1 MTIKEYNELIKN
13 GAIIWHTMNFKTEQK
28 AREFMYKIQDMYTTE
43 LIFVENGFVVEYKKN
58 KQL

>member
-1 MTIKEYNELIKN
+1 MTIEEYNKAIKN
-13 GAIIWHTMNFKTEQK
+13 DAIIWHTMNFKTEQK
-28 AREFMYKIQDMYTTE
+28 AREFMYKIQDKYTTE